1 MGTSLGERLE
11 RAIFESQLT
20 QSQLAEKAGVT
31 QQSISYIIKNNLKE
45 SKLAPKLADALGVD
59 PSWLILGVGTLSKSS
74 AYEIPIINCFVQLQ
88 KLLRDQQTT
97 FTAPILFTENYL
109 GKLAFA
115 YQTEL
120 RQVAICTE
128 KDTFS
133 AEEFLL
139 IEPNSFQVICEPRE
153 SAYPIYEWRS
163 RMLEY

>member
-1 MGTSLGERLE
+1 METNLGERLE

-31 QQSISYIIKNNLKE
+31 QQSISYIIKNKLKE
-45 SKLAPKLADALGVD
+45 SKLAPKLAYALGVD
-59 PSWLILGVGTLSKSS
+59 PSWLILGVGTFSKSS
-74 AYEIPIINCFVQLQ
+74 GYEIPIINCFVQLQ

-97 FTAPILFTENYL
+97 FIAPTLFTEDYL

-120 RQVAICTE
+120 RQVAICGE

-133 AEEFLL
+133 ADEFLL
-139 IEPNSFQVICEPRE
+139 IEPKSFQVINEPRE
-153 SAYPIYEWRS
+153 GAYPIYEWRN
-163 RMLEY
+163 RRLEY